1 MRRQQLVLRKSKRFN
16 VFLLVAVILCL
27 VPQLGVGT
35 YILRILILS
44 LVFLIATSAWC
55 LISGYAGQ
63 INLAPTMFFG
73 LGVYSSALAARHLG
87 LSPWLGLL
95 IGPLLAASFA
105 LIIGFPL
112 FRLHGAYF
120 ALATL
125 AVGEIL
131 YYVMVNEVWFS
142 GGTVGLQIPFTPKV
156 LFVDFNDI
164 HSQYYFILVL
174 AFLSTYILYRIAMS
188 RLGYYFMAIRDD
200 EDTAMSMGINVF
212 KYKEVAFCL
221 SGFFTGLAGAFY
233 SNFLLYVEPSM
244 AFGITPALTIVI
256 MGILGGADTIL
267 GAWISAPLL
276 TFIMEGLRL
285 LFGAAGA
292 YDLFTLGIL
301 IILVILV
308 IPRGLIRLVTAA
320 KI

>member
-1 MRRQQLVLRKSKRFN
+1 M
-16 VFLLVAVILCL
+16 
-27 VPQLGVGT
+27 
-35 YILRILILS
+35 
-44 LVFLIATSAWC
+44 AWC
-55 LISGYAGQ
+55 LISGYTGQ

-73 LGVYSSALAARHLG
+73 LGAYSSALVARHLG

-95 IGPLLAASFA
+95 IGPLLASSFA
-105 LIIGFPL
+105 LVIGFPL

-142 GGTVGLQIPFTPKV
+142 GGTVGLQVPFSPKI
-156 LFVDFNDI
+156 LFIDFNNI
-164 HSQYYFILVL
+164 YFQYYFILVL

-212 KYKEVAFCL
+212 KYKEVAFCV

-233 SNFLLYVEPSM
+233 SNFLLYVEPSL
-244 AFGITPALTIVI
+244 AFGITPALTVVI

-285 LFGAAGA
+285 VFGAAGA
-292 YDLFTLGIL
+292 YDLFTLGVLIIL
-301 IILVILV
+301 IILLL
-308 IPRGLIRLVTAA
+308 PRGLIRLVTAA